1 MEAKSK
7 YILLSVAL
15 ELHSLFVS
23 CLQRKQIVRT
33 IKLCY
38 YSKYFRCQE
47 GFIMEDN
54 ILMRED
60 IKENVIAIK
69 INQAYRENMT

>member
-1 MEAKSK
+1 
-7 YILLSVAL
+7 
-15 ELHSLFVS
+15 
-23 CLQRKQIVRT
+23 
-33 IKLCY
+33 
-38 YSKYFRCQE
+38 
-47 GFIMEDN
+47 MEDN